1 MAAGGARPGIV
12 LGAMEMGR
20 RAGPEASSAMLR
32 AFLRRGHRLLD
43 TAYMYAGGE
52 SERILG
58 TLLAGGEQSG
68 TGRVVRRKARSVA
81 LCGGRCLPPAP
92 RRKESLIAEVKG
104 TGFERLVP
112 DSRGEGLSLLD

>member
-68 TGRVVRRKARSVA
+68 MGRVVRRKARSVA
-81 LCGGRCLPPAP
+81 LCGGRCLPAP
-92 RRKESLIAEVKG
+92 RRRESLIAEVKG
-104 TGFERLVP
+104 AGFERLVP